1 MSVKW
6 DGTKLLKTIA
16 ANEESTA
23 KLYRAIA
30 ENANIGA
37 KFFEIMAADEERHQ
51 KIYEALLAKYAS
63 NLGLDLDESYT
74 EYVDLLIKHNVIF
87 DNKLIEKAKTITV
100 RSQILDIAERA
111 ERDAVLF
118 VTELQKLYPDMAK
131 DEMEIILSEE
141 KKHLKM
147 VLEKQ
152 ELQQPY
158 IRGL

>member
-6 DGTKLLKTIA
+6 DGAKLLKTIA
-16 ANEESTA
+16 ANEESAA

-37 KFFEIMAADEERHQ
+37 KFFEILAADEERHQ
-51 KIYEALLAKYAS
+51 KIYEALLVKYAS
-63 NLGLDLDESYT
+63 NLGLELDETYS
-74 EYVDLLIKHNVIF
+74 EYVDLLIKNNVLF
-87 DNKLIEKAKTITV
+87 DSKLIEKAKTITI
-100 RSQILDIAERA
+100 RSQILDIAERS
-111 ERDAVLF
+111 ERDAILF
-118 VTELQKLYPDMAK
+118 VTELQKMYPDMAK
-131 DEMEIILSEE
+131 DEMEIILNEE

-152 ELQQPY
+152 ELPQPY

>member
-16 ANEESTA
+16 ANEESAA

-37 KFFEIMAADEERHQ
+37 KFFEIMAADEERHH
-51 KIYEALLAKYAS
+51 KIYEALLVKYAS
-63 NLGLDLDESYT
+63 NLGLELDETDS
-74 EYVDLLIKHNVIF
+74 EYVDLLIKHNVTF
-87 DNKLIEKAKTITV
+87 DNNMIEKARTITL
-100 RSQILDIAERA
+100 RSQILDIAERS
-111 ERDAVLF
+111 EREAILF
-118 VTELQKLYPDMAK
+118 ITELQRLYPDMAK
-131 DEMEIILSEE
+131 DEMEIILKEE

>member
-131 DEMEIILSEE
+131 DEMEVILSEE

-152 ELQQPY
+152 ELPQPY

>member
-1 MSVKW
+1 
-6 DGTKLLKTIA
+6 
-16 ANEESTA
+16 
-23 KLYRAIA
+23 
-30 ENANIGA
+30 
-37 KFFEIMAADEERHQ
+37 MAADEERHQ

-131 DEMEIILSEE
+131 DEMEVILSEE

-158 IRGL
+158 IRGLWSEV

>member
-111 ERDAVLF
+111 ERDAIMF